1 MVEGKAS
8 EGKEIGSLLSLR
20 YALKRQAS
28 MGGWAAV
35 GVRGFKTTCHLAIF
49 DPTGA

>member
-28 MGGWAAV
+28 MGV
-35 GVRGFKTTCHLAIF
+35 GGGGERLQDNMPFSNI
-49 DPTGA
+49 